1 MKMTLYHGTS
11 DAHLHRIIKQ
21 GLRPRGVTPSTFPA
35 APSHPDR
42 VYLTNSYA
50 FYFGAAAHNATPK
63 STGVLIVQCEA
74 LTSHLVPDEDFLEQ
88 QMRGRDGIHTSMEER
103 TEHYKTLVDKY
114 DRPTNHR
121 LQHLSLRTLGTVAH
135 VGPVKAAAIKRIVRV
150 DGADV
155 ARITL
160 QENDPTISLANYKYC
175 GAQYRAWTADAM
187 TRFPTVYIA
196 PPSDPTEELFT

>member
-1 MKMTLYHGTS
+1 
-11 DAHLHRIIKQ
+11 
-21 GLRPRGVTPSTFPA
+21 
-35 APSHPDR
+35 
-42 VYLTNSYA
+42 
-50 FYFGAAAHNATPK
+50 
-63 STGVLIVQCEA
+63 
-74 LTSHLVPDEDFLEQ
+74 
-88 QMRGRDGIHTSMEER
+88 
-103 TEHYKTLVDKY
+103 
-114 DRPTNHR
+114 
-121 LQHLSLRTLGTVAH
+121 
-135 VGPVKAAAIKRIVRV
+135 VRV